1 MGERMNQ
8 SKALASHIPITTAAF
23 VVLTIALICGLV
35 GQKAWSHQTSLTKN
49 FETCMEA
56 APFKNPLSHGK
67 GEAVMTPEDLPRHF
81 EVFDQIFRETGL
93 PPIWDS
99 NKLVPWTVFHKKS
112 ILVAKQCHEKLGIQ
126 QPQHELRGTYAKPIW
141 DPNSEIGQKI

>member
-93 PPIWDS
+93 PPIWDGKNWCLGRCSTKNQFWLLSSATKNLGFS
-99 NKLVPWTVFHKKS
+99 NHNTS
-112 ILVAKQCHEKLGIQ
+112 
-126 QPQHELRGTYAKPIW
+126 
-141 DPNSEIGQKI
+141 